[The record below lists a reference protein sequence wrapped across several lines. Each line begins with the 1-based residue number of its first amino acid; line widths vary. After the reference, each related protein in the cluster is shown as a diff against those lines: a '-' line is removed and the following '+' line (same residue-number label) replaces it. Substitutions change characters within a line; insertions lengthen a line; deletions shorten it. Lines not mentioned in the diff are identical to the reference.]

1 MESTNVL
8 IIGGSAGGIVLG
20 VTGKSHYPD
29 KEFMLIRK
37 EKQVVIPCGIPY
49 IFGSLKSS
57 DENII
62 PDSVLSKAGVK
73 FKIDEAIS
81 IDQENKICKTADG
94 TDVKY
99 EKLVFATGSI
109 AVVPKWLKGTDLEN
123 VFTINKDKE
132 YLDRVIAKLNNC
144 KKIITVGGGF
154 IGVEVSDELNKLG
167 KEVTIIEILPHI
179 LGLAFDE
186 DIAVKAEEIIKSR
199 GIRIRTGV
207 GVKEILG
214 NKNVT
219 HVLLNNGEKIATDAV
234 ILSMGYRPNTALAD
248 RSGIKLNEMG
258 FIKVNEYMRTD
269 NPDVFA
275 VGDCAEKREFLTR
288 RLSSI
293 MLASTGCAEA
303 RTAGMNL
310 YKLHAVKTFNGTIA
324 IFSTAIGETG
334 FGAVGLTENMARRE
348 GFDAVTGAFEGI
360 DKHPGK
366 LSDTHKQIVKIIAA
380 RDSGLILGAEVIGGP
395 STGELVNLIGLAIQN
410 KMTIHSILTT
420 QIGTHPLLTAS
431 PIVYPIIKA
440 AESFAKKVKT
450 V

>member
-37 EKQVVIPCGIPY
+37 EKQVVVPCGIPY